1 MKSMRN
7 KTLIRSHNSGV
18 WLQGRSLRDME
29 EVRSSLK
36 AFPSPPGLWK
46 PSDGQSREDWLQC
59 HGQPADVCRRTRE
72 KLSALKKLIAAQTP
86 HHKDEDQLVKP
97 AGVVSTNE
105 SVIIDNVIDS
115 HVEWSN
121 WIADRL
127 FGDNNLT
134 TPIILRWFNRI
145 LKTIKSIHFYMWC
158 I

>member
-1 MKSMRN
+1 
-7 KTLIRSHNSGV
+7 
-18 WLQGRSLRDME
+18 ME

-97 AGVVSTNE
+97 ASVE

-115 HVEWSN
+115 HVEWSIWKLLTRCRFGANNTN
-121 WIADRL
+121 WSD
-127 FGDNNLT
+127 G
-134 TPIILRWFNRI
+134 PIEFW
-145 LKTIKSIHFYMWC
+145 KQ
-158 I
+158 